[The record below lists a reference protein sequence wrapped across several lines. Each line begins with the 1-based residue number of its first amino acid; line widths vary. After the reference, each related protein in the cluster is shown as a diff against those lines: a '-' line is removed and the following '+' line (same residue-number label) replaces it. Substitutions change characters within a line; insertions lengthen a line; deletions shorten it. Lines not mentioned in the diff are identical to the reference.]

1 MPTAL
6 FQWLCASLLFS
17 ARIRADA
24 ALRALFEA
32 GLTTPETMASAT
44 WRSAPILNRSGY
56 ARYDESTS
64 RMLGETSR
72 MLLDRY
78 QGDLRKLREAAGRDP
93 QEERRLLEEFKGI
106 GDVGADIFM
115 REVQLVWDELYP
127 FADRGGG

>member
-1 MPTAL
+1 
-6 FQWLCASLLFS
+6 
-17 ARIRADA
+17 
-24 ALRALFEA
+24 
-32 GLTTPETMASAT
+32 
-44 WRSAPILNRSGY
+44 
-56 ARYDESTS
+56 
-64 RMLGETSR
+64 

-127 FADRGGG
+127 FADRRGLSAAARLGLGDDAQALSALRRSSRFPALDGRPGAGRSRQAP